1 MKHTIEILSSIEAKE
16 RPGFASSIR
25 KWENIAQ
32 VMRLISEEA
41 ERNCGLCWEML
52 KPTPDNYVSW
62 TACKATCLYKVCH
75 DEGSDYT
82 NARDSIN
89 KARKAISDLI
99 ADLDI
104 VRRQREATAL

>member
-1 MKHTIEILSSIEAKE
+1 MNHTIRILSSIEAKE
-16 RPGFASSIR
+16 HPGFASSIR
-25 KWENIAQ
+25 KWEDIAQ

-41 ERNCGLCWEML
+41 EANCGLCWEML
-52 KPTPDNYVSW
+52 KDTPGAFVCL
-62 TACKATCLYKVCH
+62 TGCKGKCLYRVCH